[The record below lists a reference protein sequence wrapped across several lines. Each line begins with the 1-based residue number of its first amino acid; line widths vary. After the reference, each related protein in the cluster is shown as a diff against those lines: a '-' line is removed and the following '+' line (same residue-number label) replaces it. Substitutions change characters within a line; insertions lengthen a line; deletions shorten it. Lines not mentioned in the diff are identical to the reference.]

1 MGANIPLV
9 KNTPFLYHPPMS
21 IFGKPQYTKVIL
33 KKKDL
38 PKNLY
43 TRCPVSGEIVYT
55 KELEKNYMVVPK
67 SGYHFP
73 LSSGRRIE
81 LLIDK
86 DTWKPFDDKLS
97 SADPLKFKGVAAY
110 SDKIKEYQTRTGMSD
125 AVVAGLGELD
135 GVPVS
140 LAVMDFRFLG
150 GSMGSV
156 VGEIITRA
164 IERAV
169 EKDLPMII
177 VCNSGGARMYEGIL
191 SLMQMAKTSAA
202 LARLAEKKLPYV
214 AVLTDPTTAGV
225 SASFATL
232 GDVIIAEPG
241 AMVGFAGPRV
251 IKETTNEELP
261 EGFQTA
267 EFLQDHGL
275 IDAIVSRLEMKAWL
289 SRFVHAMHKGKE
301 PEGVA
306 TGMGAKAE

>member
-1 MGANIPLV
+1 
-9 KNTPFLYHPPMS
+9 MS
-21 IFGKPQYTKVIL
+21 LFDKPQYTKVLI

-38 PKNLY
+38 PRNLY
-43 TRCPVSGEIVYT
+43 TRCPISGEIVYT
-55 KELEKNYMVVPK
+55 KEIEKNYWIVPK

-73 LSSGRRIE
+73 LGADRRIE

-86 DTWKPFDDKLS
+86 DTWKGFDDNLVS
-97 SADPLKFKGVAAY
+97 SDPLKFKGLATYA
-110 SDKIKEYQTRTGMSD
+110 SKIKDYTAKTGMND
-125 AVVAGLGELD
+125 AVLAGVGELD
-135 GVPVS
+135 GMEIS

-164 IERAV
+164 IERAI
-169 EKDLPMII
+169 EKEIPMVI

-202 LARLAEKKLPYV
+202 LARLDDKRLPYV

-267 EFLQDHGL
+267 EFLLDKGL
-275 IDAIVSRLEMKAWL
+275 VDAIVPRLEMKAWISHYL
-289 SRFVHAMHKGKE
+289 HATHKGRHPEE
-301 PEGVA
+301 PKSE
-306 TGMGAKAE
+306 AKAEG

>member
-1 MGANIPLV
+1 
-9 KNTPFLYHPPMS
+9 MS
-21 IFGKPQYTKVIL
+21 IFGKPQYTKVTL

-43 TRCPVSGEIVYT
+43 TRCPISGEIIYT

-73 LSSGRRIE
+73 LAAPRRVE
-81 LLIDK
+81 LLIDEG
-86 DTWKPFDDKLS
+86 TWKAFDATLS
-97 SADPLKFKGVAAY
+97 SVDPLKFKGVAAY
-110 SDKIKEYQTRTGMSD
+110 GDKIKEYQTRTGMSD
-125 AVVAGLGELD
+125 AIIAGTGEIEK
-135 GVPVS
+135 VEVS

-156 VGEIITRA
+156 VGEVITRA
-164 IERAV
+164 IERAIDN
-169 EKDLPMII
+169 DLPMII

-267 EFLQDHGL
+267 EFLVEKGL
-275 IDAIVSRLEMKAWL
+275 IDAIVPRLEMKTWL
-289 SRFVHAMHKGKE
+289 SHFIHATYKGKQ
-301 PEGVA
+301 PVA
-306 TGMGAKAE
+306 AAG

>member
-1 MGANIPLV
+1 
-9 KNTPFLYHPPMS
+9 MS

-43 TRCPVSGEIVYT
+43 TRCPLSGEIVYT

-73 LSSGRRIE
+73 LAAPRRVE

-86 DTWKPFDDKLS
+86 DTWKAYDTKITS
-97 SADPLKFKGVAAY
+97 VDPLKFKGVAAY
-110 SDKIKEYQTRTGMSD
+110 GDKIKEYQTRTGMSD
-125 AVVAGLGELD
+125 AIIAGVGELD
-135 GVPVS
+135 GVQVS

-156 VGEIITRA
+156 VGEVITRA

-169 EKDLPMII
+169 DKGLPMII

-267 EFLQDHGL
+267 EFLVDKGL
-275 IDAIVSRLEMKAWL
+275 IDCIVPRLEMKQWL
-289 SRFVHAMHKGKE
+289 CNFIHATYTGKKPASNGNGNGKSE
-301 PEGVA
+301 SA
-306 TGMGAKAE
+306 A

>member
-1 MGANIPLV
+1 
-9 KNTPFLYHPPMS
+9 MS
-21 IFGKPQYTKVIL
+21 IFGKPQYTKVVL

-55 KELEKNYMVVPK
+55 KEIEKNYMVIPK
-67 SGYHFP
+67 SGYHYP
-73 LSSGRRIE
+73 LAAPRRVE
-81 LLIDK
+81 LLIDAG
-86 DTWKPFDDKLS
+86 TWKAFDTDLTS
-97 SADPLKFKGVAAY
+97 VDPLKFKGVAAY
-110 SDKIKEYQTRTGMSD
+110 SDRLKEYQTRTGMND
-125 AVVAGLGELD
+125 AVIAGLGEID
-135 GVPVS
+135 GLLTSV
-140 LAVMDFRFLG
+140 AIMDFRFLG

-169 EKDLPMII
+169 DKELPMVI

-267 EFLQDHGL
+267 EFLVDKGL
-275 IDAIVSRLEMKAWL
+275 IDAIVPRLEMKAWL
-289 SRFVHAMHKGKE
+289 SRFLHATFKGKQPAKTE
-301 PEGVA
+301 FA
-306 TGMGAKAE
+306 TKAEVAG

>member
-1 MGANIPLV
+1 
-9 KNTPFLYHPPMS
+9 MS

-43 TRCPVSGEIVYT
+43 TRCPLSGEIIYT

-67 SGYHFP
+67 SGFHFP
-73 LSSGRRIE
+73 ISSARRIE

-86 DTWKPFDDKLS
+86 DTWKPYDEKLTS
-97 SADPLKFKGVAAY
+97 VDPLKFKGVAAY
-110 SDKIKEYQTRTGMSD
+110 ADKIREYQVRTGMND
-125 AVVAGLGELD
+125 AAVAGLGELD
-135 GVPVS
+135 GVQVS
-140 LAVMDFRFLG
+140 MAVMDFRFLG

-156 VGEIITRA
+156 VGEVITRA

-169 EKDLPMII
+169 DKEVPMII

-202 LARLAEKKLPYV
+202 LSRLAEKKLPYI

-251 IKETTNEELP
+251 IRETTNEELP

-267 EFLQDHGL
+267 EFLVDHGL
-275 IDAIVSRLEMKAWL
+275 IDAIVPRLEMKAWL
-289 SRFVHAMHKGKE
+289 SRFIHATYKGKQ
-301 PEGVA
+301 PEAGSDGAAKPVA
-306 TGMGAKAE
+306 SVEASTEAAG

>member
-1 MGANIPLV
+1 
-9 KNTPFLYHPPMS
+9 MS

-43 TRCPVSGEIVYT
+43 TRCPASGELVYT
-55 KELEKNYMVVPK
+55 KELEKHYMVVPK

-73 LSSGRRIE
+73 LSSTRRIE
-81 LLIDK
+81 LLIDEG
-86 DTWKPFDDKLS
+86 TWKAYDANLTS
-97 SADPLKFKGVAAY
+97 VDPLKFKGVAAY
-110 SDKIKEYQTRTGMSD
+110 SDKIKEYQERTGMND
-125 AVVAGLGELD
+125 AVVAGVGELD
-135 GVPVS
+135 GIEVS

-156 VGEIITRA
+156 VGEVITRA
-164 IERAV
+164 IERAI
-169 EKDLPMII
+169 EKELPMII

-202 LARLAEKKLPYV
+202 LARLAEKKLPYI

-267 EFLQDHGL
+267 EFLVEKGL
-275 IDAIVSRLEMKAWL
+275 IDAIVPRLEMKAWL
-289 SRFVHAMHKGKE
+289 SRFIHATHKGKQ
-301 PEGVA
+301 PEAAATVA
-306 TGMGAKAE
+306 PAKVDAGG